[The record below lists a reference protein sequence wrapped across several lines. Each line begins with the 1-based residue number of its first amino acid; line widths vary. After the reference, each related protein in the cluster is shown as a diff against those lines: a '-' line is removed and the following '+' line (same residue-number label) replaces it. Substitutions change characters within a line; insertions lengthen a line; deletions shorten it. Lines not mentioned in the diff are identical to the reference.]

1 LWLLVVAEG
10 LVVIM
15 VVAVEPVDL
24 EPVLEPLLLLALL
37 TQLQLAQVAMVAHTN
52 QEQVVQEAVRLLLGA
67 HHRLRH
73 PALFLLVAVAAIE
86 AN

>member
-1 LWLLVVAEG
+1 VVQ
-10 LVVIM
+10 VVLDLIM
-15 VVAVEPVDL
+15 VGVEAQGVSEL
-24 EPVLEPLLLLALL
+24 EQEYLLLREPHTPLL
-37 TQLQLAQVAMVAHTN
+37 LAQVAMVAHTI
-52 QEQVVQEAVRLLLGA
+52 QEQVVQEAVRLLLVVA